1 MEWFKILIFE
11 FLLGFG
17 LQGFAVVLGIYAFTK
32 HKLVIK
38 DYILSSSLVI
48 SISYLVRLLPIS
60 FGIHT
65 LLNMLFL
72 FLICII
78 ILKLPAYLT
87 IRSSLIVT
95 MLLLICEMVDVA
107 IMLIIFGKEKFE
119 SLMLIPVAK
128 ALIGFPASVLF
139 VLITV
144 FAYNISMKSNKI
156 KGDIDG
162 NTCE

>member
-87 IRSSLIVT
+87 IRSSIIVT
-95 MLLLICEMVDVA
+95 VLLLICEMVDVA
-107 IMLIIFGKEKFE
+107 IMLIIFGKENFE
-119 SLMLIPVAK
+119 SMMLMPLIK
-128 ALIGFPASVLF
+128 ALMGFPASIMF
-139 VLITV
+139 VLINAFV
-144 FAYNISMKSNKI
+144 YYISIKQKRVISDGNIS
-156 KGDIDG
+156 
-162 NTCE
+162 E